1 MQINF
6 HFEMKQFLLILL
18 FFSSLNSKSQTVIND
33 TMRLNHYK
41 VLASHNSY
49 KKNPNPKVIKF
60 LSKFKKQLGPSN
72 DPEQM
77 DYGHLPLPQQFDEYN
92 IRGIE
97 IDINY
102 DPKGG
107 LYRKRKVNKLI
118 TGLRQ
123 KVKDPLMK
131 QPGFKVLHIADVD
144 YETNYLTFKQV
155 LNELKTWSAAHPN
168 HTPIFVNIE
177 SKGFNPGDESGFLR
191 FLGFKRAL
199 QFNEDAFR
207 ALDKEIFDVLS
218 VENIF
223 QPNDLKANFPNIKE
237 RLNQQG
243 WPLLKDCLGKIIFIL
258 EGNNQ
263 DLYEK
268 SGVNRPMFVYNPPNG
283 ENTAF
288 VVKNDPIGN
297 EKEIELLTHKYI
309 VRTRSDAGTLE
320 ARANDYKRFNAAIK
334 SGAQIIST
342 DYYKPDPRLGS
353 FVIKLK

>member
-1 MQINF
+1 MKLSLIVTLIICCFFINP
-6 HFEMKQFLLILL
+6 
-18 FFSSLNSKSQTVIND
+18 FSQVTD
-33 TMRLNHYK
+33 TIRLNHYK
-41 VLASHNSY
+41 ILASHNSY
-49 KKNPNPKVIKF
+49 KKHPNPKVIKF
-60 LSKFKKQLGPSN
+60 LSKFKKQLGASN

-77 DYGHLPLPQQFDEYN
+77 DYGHLPLPEQFDNYN

-97 IDINY
+97 IDVNY

-131 QPGFKVLHIADVD
+131 QPGFKVLHISDVD

-155 LNELKTWSAAHPN
+155 LNELKSWSNAHPN

-199 QFNEDAFR
+199 QFDAQAFQD
-207 ALDKEIFDVLS
+207 LDKEILEILPAD
-218 VENIF
+218 NIF

-268 SGVNRPMFVYNPPNG
+268 SVVNRPMFVYNRPNG

-297 EKEIELLTHKYI
+297 EQEIELLTQKYI

>member
-1 MQINF
+1 MKLSLIVTLIICCFFINP
-6 HFEMKQFLLILL
+6 
-18 FFSSLNSKSQTVIND
+18 FSQVTD
-33 TMRLNHYK
+33 TIRLNHYK
-41 VLASHNSY
+41 ILASHNSY
-49 KKNPNPKVIKF
+49 KKHPNPKVIKF
-60 LSKFKKQLGPSN
+60 LSKFKKQLGASN

-77 DYGHLPLPQQFDEYN
+77 DYGHLPLPEQFDNYN

-97 IDINY
+97 IDVNY

-155 LNELKTWSAAHPN
+155 LNELKSWSKVHPN

-191 FLGFKRAL
+191 LLGFKRAL

-218 VENIF
+218 ADNIF

-243 WPLLKDCLGKIIFIL
+243 WPLLNDCLGKIIFIL

-263 DLYEK
+263 NLYEQ
-268 SGVNRPMFVYNPPNG
+268 SGLNRPMFVYNPPNG
-283 ENTAF
+283 DNTAF

-297 EKEIELLTHKYI
+297 EKEIELLTQKYI

>member
-1 MQINF
+1 
-6 HFEMKQFLLILL
+6 MKQFFLILL
-18 FFSSLNSKSQTVIND
+18 FFSSFNSKSQTVIND
-33 TMRLNHYK
+33 TIRLNHYK
-41 VLASHNSY
+41 ILASHNSY

-77 DYGHLPLPQQFDEYN
+77 DYGHVPLPEQFDNYN

-218 VENIF
+218 ADNIF
-223 QPNDLKANFPNIKE
+223 QPNDLKANFSNIKE

-297 EKEIELLTHKYI
+297 EQEIELLTHKYI